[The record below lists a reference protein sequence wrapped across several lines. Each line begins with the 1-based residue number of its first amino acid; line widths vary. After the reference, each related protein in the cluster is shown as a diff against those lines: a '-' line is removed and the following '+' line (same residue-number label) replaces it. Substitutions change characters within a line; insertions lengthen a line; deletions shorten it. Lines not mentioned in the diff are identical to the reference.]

1 MMVSI
6 CANDDR
12 LWLIG
17 TEFKRTNN
25 DIALHKKQN
34 TAENELDVSKGKVDS
49 GYSIIPHGGK
59 CADINSNVGPPLPII
74 LCVRD
79 CRCMCDTLLSHV
91 IFLYL
96 HLWRYIVEAYRQYTH
111 EQCRFHFCFPHT
123 TLAWFGPS
131 EGMLPFE

>member
-6 CANDDR
+6 CANEDR

-25 DIALHKKQN
+25 DMALHKKQN

-59 CADINSNVGPPLPII
+59 CADINSNVGPSLPII

-79 CRCMCDTLLSHV
+79 CRCMCDTLHSHV
-91 IFLYL
+91 IFSCTS
-96 HLWRYIVEAYRQYTH
+96 IS
-111 EQCRFHFCFPHT
+111 
-123 TLAWFGPS
+123 G
-131 EGMLPFE
+131 GI